1 MPKWKMDSYDLSVII
16 PAYLEEENL
25 RLLLPR
31 LKTVLSAL
39 KIKFEIN
46 VIDTLE
52 PMDNSKAVCQVNGV
66 NYLNRENGNYYG
78 DAVRTGIK
86 YAQGKYVIFMD
97 GDGSHTPE
105 FIDQLIKYK
114 EDFDVVIASRYVAG
128 GITDNSRTLIL
139 MSKIV
144 NILYSLILKLECKD
158 VSNSFKLYRLEK
170 LKNLNLY
177 LKNFDIIEEILFKM
191 KKNDKDLKIKEV
203 PYTFKQRMFG
213 HTKRNLFVFAFSY
226 FFSLLKLK
234 FGK

>member
-1 MPKWKMDSYDLSVII
+1 MQKYELSIVI

-25 RLLLPR
+25 RILLPR
-31 LKTVLSAL
+31 LKAILSVL

-46 VIDTLE
+46 VIDTLA
-52 PMDNSKAVCQVNGV
+52 PMDNTKTVCQLNGV
-66 NYLNRENGNYYG
+66 NYFNRENGNYYG

-86 YAQGKYVIFMD
+86 YALGKYVIFMD

-105 FIDQLIKYK
+105 FIVQLIKYK

-128 GITDNSRTLIL
+128 GVTDNSRSLIL
-139 MSKIV
+139 MSKMV
-144 NILYSLILKLECKD
+144 NLLYSLILKLECKD
-158 VSNSFKLYRLEK
+158 VSNSFKLYRAEK
-170 LKNLNLY
+170 LKSLNLY
-177 LKNFDIIEEILFKM
+177 SKNFDIIEEILFKM
-191 KKNDKDLKIKEV
+191 KKNDEHLKIKEV

-213 HTKRNLFVFAFSY
+213 HTKRNLLVFAFSY